1 MSTSTVNCGSVL
13 HSSFASHGLG
23 ADNMG
28 HSCDTC
34 TNGLSKTGDIVDS
47 LPSAC
52 RSNCLMSVTKQPF
65 ENQCNTPRTDETSY
79 QLDSSNKAMCALTQ
93 TTLDTSQSTS
103 WSVEQFG
110 CEVNPHFEHS
120 QRKQLDCTNPTVFP
134 TPVPFSDQPIRS
146 SRCGCSQ
153 QFVDLPTPSSS
164 HPSLDFRVAD
174 RHPLSRA
181 EVDVDSGLTTQPQSC
196 HPTHIDSGVLTCL
209 PVPESYSKEVLLLDN
224 PRPTRIGFGTLSYEL
239 GEDLRAKEI
248 ELIERCYGGRMR
260 AQRAARIIQNAY
272 RDYRLRTEYAR
283 ICLEKRKPDSCTSAN
298 VLAFSSK
305 RVLTTSTRVFDD
317 VKLLNGSCSVRST
330 LRSSGSL
337 EDLVLEQAYVDW
349 ALKAAT
355 AQTSC
360 GASTNSDSACA
371 VGSEQTSNRFGFASS
386 LSSHSSSESKT
397 DGPFD
402 SVVRTIQTKLNTGH
416 THCKPHTRLFPL
428 ASEPDIAY
436 TDRCLPHFSTSSK
449 PDKMEIDVPY
459 RLTPPVSTRELSV
472 GSTSTC
478 FHSCN
483 CIRVAPTALSC
494 ELQRRRTSPIRKL
507 SSPTVHRRNLHEVD
521 SPNSCKTIPSSQNIR
536 HSPND
541 SVAPNVIVR
550 PSFIRCTCYPH
561 SEAFLCQPPQSTR
574 IAFVSPALQPSRCQ
588 CIQCSRP
595 SIYTHTPK
603 VFVPSHLTPMN
614 SASTSHRHGLITGT
628 VTGDHPPVPSG
639 RICSK
644 SLVNYQTSLPTTTS
658 NNGCAAVQ
666 ISRPILVTVPSSDP
680 HRHSS
685 GHSRNSS
692 FPQHQLGNNPHPLSV
707 EQMRHNRVLI
717 PPHCHGYQHVRS
729 ANQIRLYS
737 PDSQVSVDQMQPISA
752 NLAKQQVRNLEKRRK
767 RLYRIGLNIFNK

>member
-13 HSSFASHGLG
+13 HPSFASHGLG

-28 HSCDTC
+28 HSCDAC
-34 TNGLSKTGDIVDS
+34 TNGLSKTGDVDN
-47 LPSAC
+47 LPLAC
-52 RSNCLMSVTKQPF
+52 RSNCFISVTKQPL
-65 ENQCNTPRTDETSY
+65 ENQCNTSRTDGTSY
-79 QLDSSNKAMCALTQ
+79 QLDSSNKAMCTLTQ
-93 TTLDTSQSTS
+93 TTPDTSQSTS
-103 WSVEQFG
+103 WNVEQFG
-110 CEVNPHFEHS
+110 CEVDPHFERS
-120 QRKQLDCTNPTVFP
+120 QRKQLDCTTPAVFP
-134 TPVPFSDQPIRS
+134 IPVPFSDQPIRS
-146 SRCGCSQ
+146 LRCGCSQ
-153 QFVDLPTPSSS
+153 QCLDLPTPSSS
-164 HPSLDFRVAD
+164 RPSLNFRVAD
-174 RHPLSRA
+174 RHSLSRA
-181 EVDVDSGLTTQPQSC
+181 NVDVDSGPTVQPQSC
-196 HPTHIDSGVLTCL
+196 HPVHIHSGVLTCL
-209 PVPESYSKEVLLLDN
+209 PVPESYSKEVLLPDN
-224 PRPTRIGFGTLSYEL
+224 LRPTRIGFGTLSYEL

-272 RDYRLRTEYAR
+272 REYRLRTEYAR

-298 VLAFSSK
+298 VIAFSSK

-317 VKLLNGSCSVRST
+317 VKLLNGSCPVRST

-371 VGSEQTSNRFGFASS
+371 IGSEQTSNRFGFASS

-402 SVVRTIQTKLNTGH
+402 SVVRTIQTRSNTGH

-428 ASEPDIAY
+428 ASESDIAY
-436 TDRCLPHFSTSSK
+436 TDRCFPHFSTFDK
-449 PDKMEIDVPY
+449 PDKMETDVPY
-459 RLTPPVSTRELSV
+459 RLTPPVSTRELSI
-472 GSTSTC
+472 GSTSNC

-483 CIRVAPTALSC
+483 CVRVAPTALSC
-494 ELQRRRTSPIRKL
+494 ELQRRRTSPIRKV
-507 SSPTVHRRNLHEVD
+507 SSPTVHRHNLHEVD
-521 SPNSCKTIPSSQNIR
+521 SPNSSKTVSSSKNIR

-541 SVAPNVIVR
+541 SGASNVIVR
-550 PSFIRCTCYPH
+550 PSFIRCTCHPH

-574 IAFVSPALQPSRCQ
+574 ITFVSPALQPSRCQ

-595 SIYTHTPK
+595 SIYTHAPK
-603 VFVPSHLTPMN
+603 VLVPSHLTPLN
-614 SASTSHRHGLITGT
+614 LASISHRHGLITGT
-628 VTGDHPPVPSG
+628 VTGDHPPVPPG
-639 RICSK
+639 RVCSK
-644 SLVNYQTSLPTTTS
+644 SLVNYQTSLPTTTT

-666 ISRPILVTVPSSDP
+666 ISRPVLVTVPSSDP

-692 FPQHQLGNNPHPLSV
+692 FPQHQFGNNPHPLSV
-707 EQMRHNRVLI
+707 EQMRHNRLLI
-717 PPHCHGYQHVRS
+717 PSHCHGYQHVRS

-737 PDSQVSVDQMQPISA
+737 PDSQVSADQMQPIPA